1 MEKRRILV
9 TGGAGFIGSAL
20 AEKLISNS
28 DNYVVIVD
36 DLSTGHSGK
45 IQKLPGNNWRFIK
58 CDVNDYLELAPIMT
72 SHQFDYVF
80 HFAAVVGVLRT
91 QEYPVKVLKD
101 IDGIK
106 NILTLSKNTLVKRVF
121 FSSSSEIY
129 GDPVEIPQNVYT
141 TPLNSRLPYAIVKNV
156 GEAFMRSYKQEYN
169 LDYTI
174 FRFFNTY
181 GPKQSRDFVISK
193 FLLAALHNND
203 ITLYGDGLQTR
214 TFCYI
219 DDNIDACLNA
229 FYNNKVVNDV
239 INIGG
244 DLEISIKELAEII
257 IRLTGSKSKIV
268 HVDPLKEGDM
278 RRRLPDNS
286 DMKKLLNRDLIDIE
300 TGIKR
305 IIDTG
310 LFELRD
316 FKPCKG
322 QTRL

>member
-1 MEKRRILV
+1 MNKILV

-20 AEKLISNS
+20 AEKLIANP

-36 DLSTGHSGK
+36 NLSTGNIG
-45 IQKLPGNNWRFIK
+45 KLPNLPKNNWRFIK
-58 CDVNDYLELAPIMT
+58 CDVNDYTEIAPVMT
-72 SHQFDYVF
+72 TYQFDYVF

-91 QEYPVKVLKD
+91 QQYPVSVLRD

-106 NILTLSKNTLVKRVF
+106 NVLSLSKNTTVKRVF

-129 GDPVEIPQNVYT
+129 GDPVEMPQNVYT
-141 TPLNSRLPYAIVKNV
+141 TPLNSRLPYAVVKNI
-156 GEAFMRSYKQEYN
+156 GEAFLRSYKQEYD

-193 FLLAALHNND
+193 FMLAALNNRD
-203 ITLYGDGLQTR
+203 ITIYGDGLQTR

-219 DDNIDACLNA
+219 DDNVDTCLTA
-229 FYNNKVVNDV
+229 FYDNKVVNGV

-244 DLEISIKELAEII
+244 NREVTIQELAEII
-257 IRLTGSKSKIV
+257 IRETGSKSKIV

-278 RRRLPDNS
+278 RRRQPDNS
-286 DMKKLLNRDLIDIE
+286 DMKALLNRPLIKVDEGIRKIIE
-300 TGIKR
+300 K
-305 IIDTG
+305 G
-310 LFELRD
+310 LFELNI
-316 FKPCKG
+316 
-322 QTRL
+322 Q

>member
-1 MEKRRILV
+1 MNKILV

-20 AEKLISNS
+20 AEKLIANP

-36 DLSTGHSGK
+36 NLSTGNIG
-45 IQKLPGNNWRFIK
+45 KLPNLPKNNWRFIK
-58 CDVNDYLELAPIMT
+58 CDVNDYTEIAPVMT
-72 SHQFDYVF
+72 TYQFDYVF

-91 QEYPVKVLKD
+91 QQYPVSVLRD

-106 NILTLSKNTLVKRVF
+106 NVLSLSKNTTVKRVF

-129 GDPVEIPQNVYT
+129 GDPVEMPQNVYT
-141 TPLNSRLPYAIVKNV
+141 TPLNSRLPYAVVKNI
-156 GEAFMRSYKQEYN
+156 GEAFLRSYKQEYD

-193 FLLAALHNND
+193 FMLAALNNRD
-203 ITLYGDGLQTR
+203 ITIYGDGLQTR

-219 DDNIDACLNA
+219 DDNVDTCLTA
-229 FYNNKVVNDV
+229 FYENKVLNGV

-244 DLEISIKELAEII
+244 NREVTIKELAEII
-257 IRLTGSKSKIV
+257 IRETGSKSKIV

-278 RRRLPDNS
+278 RRRQPDNS
-286 DMKKLLNRDLIDIE
+286 DMKALLNRPLIKVDEGIRKIIE
-300 TGIKR
+300 K
-305 IIDTG
+305 G
-310 LFELRD
+310 LFELNI
-316 FKPCKG
+316 
-322 QTRL
+322 Q